1 MKKFN
6 VAKLALIGAA
16 AIMLLQAIGCGSS
29 GDRDAGQN
37 VNPTKPP
44 KGAKAGGKHNASQ
57 FISTS

>member
-16 AIMLLQAIGCGSS
+16 AIMMLQVIGCGSS
-29 GDRDAGQN
+29 GDSDAGQN

-44 KGAKAGGKHNASQ
+44 GKAKAGGKHNSAQ
-57 FISTS
+57 FISIE